1 MSSADSRAKKAIKL
15 TPFSHLVLG
24 MVRLGVSS
32 GYSIKK
38 VADIS
43 TQNFWPTSLAQVY
56 PELARLEG
64 AGLLTRRS
72 DPHGA
77 RQRSTYSI
85 TPQGEAALRA
95 WLGSPRMAPVQIRD
109 EAMLRLFFADALEGE
124 DQPKLIA
131 QLRERN
137 RDEKEQMRREIIPH
151 AEALESEGVRY
162 PARAARFSADLFAYS
177 EKWLARL
184 EAKLVEAD
192 RPAGIDQPLD

>member
-1 MSSADSRAKKAIKL
+1 MSSAGSPVDARTRGAIKL
-15 TPFSHLVLG
+15 TPSSYLVLG

-56 PELARLEG
+56 PELARLQG

-72 DPHGA
+72 DPRGA
-77 RQRSTYSI
+77 RPRSTYSI
-85 TPQGEAALRA
+85 TPKGEAALRD
-95 WLGSPRMAPVQIRD
+95 WLGSPRMAPVQLRD
-109 EAMLRLFFADALEGE
+109 EAMLRLFFADALASE

-137 RDEKEQMRREIIPH
+137 RNEKELMRGEIIPH
-151 AEALESEGVRY
+151 AEALESEDVRY
-162 PARAARFSADLFAYS
+162 PARAARLSADIFAYS
-177 EKWLARL
+177 ERWLARL
-184 EAKLVEAD
+184 EAKLVE
-192 RPAGIDQPLD
+192 DQLE